1 MALRKNNNPLD
12 KKMKEEDYNKWSKFK
27 SKKGFTDNDLEIVYR
42 FHADYFNHNYN
53 IPCGCGGA
61 RKIDVINGWIKDLDK
76 VFENGMETKEL
87 PK

>member
-1 MALRKNNNPLD
+1 MASRKNKNPLD
-12 KKMKEEDYNKWSKFK
+12 KKMKEEDYNKWTKFK
-27 SKKGFTDNDLEIVYR
+27 AKKGVTDRDLEIVYR

-61 RKIDVINGWIKDLDK
+61 KKIDVINGWIKDLDK
-76 VFENGMETKEL
+76 VFENGMETQEL